1 MKALRAGTEE
11 LNRLHS
17 EMSLEDVETIL
28 AESEEAIEVAKV
40 HAVCVS
46 HLLYCRWRMRLVV

>member
-28 AESEEAIEVAKV
+28 AESEEAIEVPSSYNY
-40 HAVCVS
+40 CVNIS
-46 HLLYCRWRMRLVV
+46 NFATDGK